1 MMEDPQA
8 QLARLYIEEYLRSKS
23 FTTKTLRDLPEEQ
36 ARRLMVEA
44 STYAALK
51 LAEVETR
58 AHMMGEIHSTSPTE

>member
-1 MMEDPQA
+1 MEDPQA
-8 QLARLYIEEYLRSKS
+8 QLARSYIEEYLRSKS
-23 FTTKTLRDLPEEQ
+23 FTTKSLRDLPEAE
-36 ARRLMVEA
+36 ARRLRVEA